1 MADDKKASQQL
12 LQQLKQQL
20 DAIKQEKVK
29 NTFIYQDLRQDVLKS
44 QGSLINWWLGAIG
57 VILVL
62 SGVYGFFVIDSKI
75 KVLDGILEKAESTAA
90 EIEIHSKN
98 AKKYEEEAKVSAST
112 AKKLANPEEK
122 LTKKTE
128 QEVKKSGTKLQKL
141 MLKIRQE
148 DYKTAINLWKY
159 FIGHAYYENEKKY
172 ILIGYSNLGYSYAME
187 GNYKK
192 AIDAFEKAIKI
203 KPDYHVAYYN
213 KGKNY
218 RKLKEYQNAIDAFEK
233 AIKIKPDFHEA
244 YYNKGA
250 AYGELKKYQE
260 AINAYKETIKIKP
273 NFHVAYHGIGVA
285 YNKKAIDAKAYY
297 NMGKIYH
304 KLKKYKNAIN
314 AFEKAIKIKPD
325 FHEAHRNLENALN
338 LFKAINNNH

>member
-1 MADDKKASQQL
+1 M
-12 LQQLKQQL
+12 
-20 DAIKQEKVK
+20 
-29 NTFIYQDLRQDVLKS
+29 
-44 QGSLINWWLGAIG
+44 
-57 VILVL
+57 
-62 SGVYGFFVIDSKI
+62 
-75 KVLDGILEKAESTAA
+75 
-90 EIEIHSKN
+90 
-98 AKKYEEEAKVSAST
+98 
-112 AKKLANPEEK
+112 K

-314 AFEKAIKIKPD
+314 AFEKAIKINPD